1 MCDYSL
7 MEFPNRLA
15 VEGEV
20 LVVHRFRSG
29 SLGLA
34 SPEECD
40 RVRMKPSQK
49 KTLWE
54 IVKDLL
60 FLPEPPQT
68 PAVCIP
74 PGARL
79 MMHDVPASLQKQLAI
94 GVDEEVTFMQTS
106 AAENRHRDA
115 VRLRNG
121 HVLRL
126 QELMVG
132 QRVQVVDLGNSAEE
146 EPDALTDLQST
157 PAGTGNRRVW

>member
-34 SPEECD
+34 SAAECEIK
-40 RVRMKPSQK
+40 RTKTAQK
-49 KTLWE
+49 KSFWE
-54 IVKDLL
+54 KFKDLL
-60 FLPEPPQT
+60 FVPEPSQT
-68 PAVCIP
+68 AAVCIP

-79 MMHDVPASLQKQLAI
+79 VLHDVPVAVQKQLRI
-94 GVDEEVTFMQTS
+94 GPDEEVLFLQTS

-115 VRLRNG
+115 VRFRTG

-126 QELMVG
+126 QELTVG
-132 QRVQVVDLGNSAEE
+132 QRVQVMDLGNGAEE
-146 EPDALTDLQST
+146 EPNSSENFETI
-157 PAGTGNRRVW
+157 PVEYRRW

>member
-20 LVVHRFRSG
+20 LLVHRFRSG

-34 SPEECD
+34 SQADCD
-40 RVRMKPSQK
+40 RAKMKPAR
-49 KTLWE
+49 KTFWAKM
-54 IVKDLL
+54 KDLL
-60 FLPEPPQT
+60 LLPEPPQT

-79 MMHDVPASLQKQLAI
+79 VLHDVPASLQKQFGI
-94 GVDEEVTFMQTS
+94 HSDEEVSFLQTS

-115 VRLRNG
+115 VRFRTG
-121 HVLRL
+121 RVLRL
-126 QELMVG
+126 QELTVG
-132 QRVQVVDLGNSAEE
+132 QRVQVVDLGNSSDE
-146 EPDALTDLQST
+146 EPDSFENIDSL
-157 PAGTGNRRVW
+157 PAGMGAHRRGR

>member
-15 VEGEV
+15 VEGEL

-34 SPEECD
+34 SQQDCERARKKPE
-40 RVRMKPSQK
+40 RKR
-49 KTLWE
+49 TFWE
-54 IVKDLL
+54 SVKD
-60 FLPEPPQT
+60 FFVLPELPQT

-79 MMHDVPASLQKQLAI
+79 MLHDVPSSLQQQL
-94 GVDEEVTFMQTS
+94 GVSGSEEVVFLQTT

-115 VRLRNG
+115 VRFSAG

-126 QELMVG
+126 QELTVG
-132 QRVQVVDLGNSAEE
+132 QRVLVVDLGNSADE
-146 EPDALTDLQST
+146 EPHSLESLT
-157 PAGTGNRRVW
+157 AGPSRFHTEW

>member
-34 SPEECD
+34 SPRDCD
-40 RVRMKPSQK
+40 EARAKSARKGFWR
-49 KTLWE
+49 TL
-54 IVKDLL
+54 KDIL
-60 FLPEPPQT
+60 FLPDPPRT

-79 MMHDVPASLQKQLAI
+79 VLHDVPATLQKQFGITA
-94 GVDEEVTFMQTS
+94 DEEVTFLQIS

-115 VRLRNG
+115 VRFRTGN
-121 HVLRL
+121 VLRL
-126 QELMVG
+126 QELTVG
-132 QRVQVVDLGNSAEE
+132 QRVHVEDLGDSAEE
-146 EPDALTDLQST
+146 EPNSSVNLQT
-157 PAGTGNRRVW
+157 VWNRL